1 MQATRGFVGRSPVRF
16 GARLGALRASCLAVA
31 ASLAVGVA
39 ATSCGGGGKGA
50 AKPMVLVE
58 FQLVD
63 RALVP
68 SFPTGVLALPRNAQI
83 IFQFSELVDP
93 TSVND
98 QTIAIRY
105 GPQFQSIPKGAFQVD
120 GDRVIFDPTVTR
132 QGTPNPF
139 GLDPVTQYNVEL
151 PAAGDGGGVIENLD
165 NDPLLTSFFTNFVT
179 SDGYLRELV
188 PPTLTRIYFIPDR
201 DPFTLEVPG
210 NAIMAFEFSEAM
222 DPSTFQLASGGTVTA
237 SDGVDVRWSDLS
249 PDPNVNFTAGVEN
262 VPVPGSF
269 THDASARTYFFKPL
283 FSFGSAGQKLI
294 FTASVFQALKDLSGN
309 NLVNPRSEG
318 PFKADGQGTAT
329 GKVLAESF
337 DTQTNSHTA
346 VTDAD
351 WGTTVQGQLQ
361 GAAVTTRRVWVA
373 GYQEVLGRSQ
383 GQYNP
388 IIDPLIG
395 AAINQYITNLTP
407 PSDQGR
413 RVMWAFDDVELGAAG
428 TVTAVGWGPDSNA
441 TFAATYPDITLR
453 IGYQKS
459 NSLGLSSSFSAN
471 YGASPLIYYTGKYDV
486 SQKANVGDEYPLP
499 NGGMSPVFG
508 NGCAQP
514 TPTNGDLDC
523 LFAFG
528 GYVNWPD
535 PTSFFDWVP
544 GDSGTDHDAVLLFD
558 ASVTEGDTWQQFRG
572 WFGVT
577 SPNSGVLIGGYP
589 QRRMYAT
596 YEEDVPNPAPSFAL
610 GRLNPEPSLTDTA
623 FTITKRVSIAQSRF
637 YTPLAGSP
645 GGPFAGPYSA
655 APANT
660 FGTKSD
666 YAPMVIT
673 PSVQAGGATYLVEYE
688 GADVLDPI
696 SLRTAINP
704 SFFTTGWVTNINVC
718 DGHPYLRWR
727 ITLVANLISNQVPK
741 MGSVLIPI
749 TQLP

>member
-1 MQATRGFVGRSPVRF
+1 MQATRGFLGARAMRF
-16 GARLGALRASCLAVA
+16 GASCLAIA
-31 ASLAVGVA
+31 ASLAVGATV
-39 ATSCGGGGKGA
+39 TSCGGSGKGA
-50 AKPMVLVE
+50 AKPMVLVS

-63 RALVP
+63 RALNP
-68 SFPTGVLALPRNAQI
+68 SFPTGVQALPRNAQI

-120 GDRVIFDPTVTR
+120 GSRVIFDPTVTR

-151 PAAGDGGGVIENLD
+151 PAVGDVGGTIENLD

-188 PPTLTRIYFIPDR
+188 APTLESISFIPER
-201 DPFTLEVPG
+201 DPFTQEVPG
-210 NAIMAFEFSEAM
+210 NALLVLKFSEPM
-222 DPSTFQLASGGTVTA
+222 DPATFQLAGGASITP
-237 SDGVDVRWSDLS
+237 SDGVDVRWADLS

-262 VPVPGSF
+262 TPIPGSF
-269 THDASARTYFFKPL
+269 THDASAKTYYFKPL
-283 FSFGSAGQKLI
+283 FSYGSGGLKLI
-294 FTASVFQALKDLSGN
+294 FTVSVFQALKDLSGN
-309 NLVNPRSEG
+309 SLVNPRSEG
-318 PFKADGQGTAT
+318 PFKTNGQGTAT
-329 GKVLAESF
+329 GKILNESF
-337 DTQTNSHTA
+337 DTVVNADTA
-346 VTDAD
+346 KSDAD
-351 WGTTVQGQLQ
+351 WSGTVQGQLQ
-361 GAAVTTRRVWVA
+361 GAAVTTRRVWIA
-373 GYQEVLGRSQ
+373 GFQEVTNRSQ

-395 AAINQYITNLTP
+395 AAINQYITNLSP

-413 RVMWAFDDVELGAAG
+413 RVMWAFDDLELGAAG
-428 TVTAVGWGPDSNA
+428 TVTAAAWGPDSNA
-441 TFAATYPDITLR
+441 TFAATYPEVILR

-459 NSLGLSSSFSAN
+459 ASLSLSSSFSAN
-471 YGASPLIYYTGKYDV
+471 YGASPLIFYKGAYNV
-486 SQKANVGDEYPLP
+486 SQKANVGNEYPLP

-514 TPTNGDLDC
+514 APSNGDLDC

-528 GYVNWPD
+528 GYVNWPT
-535 PTSFFDWVP
+535 PSSFFDWVP
-544 GDSGTDHDAVLLFD
+544 GDAAVDHDAVLLFD
-558 ASVTEGDTWQQFRG
+558 ASVNEGDTWQQLRG

-577 SPNSGVLIGGYP
+577 APNSGVLIGGYP
-589 QRRMYAT
+589 ERRMYAT
-596 YEEDVPNPAPSFAL
+596 FEEDTPNPPPSFAA
-610 GRLNPEPSLTDTA
+610 GRLNPEPSITDTA

-637 YTPLAGSP
+637 YTPLAGGA
-645 GGPFAGPYSA
+645 GGPYPGPYSA

-666 YAPMVIT
+666 YSAMVIS

-688 GADVLDPI
+688 GADVLDAA
-696 SLRTAINP
+696 SARTAINV
-704 SFFTTGWVTNINVC
+704 SFFTTGWVTNVNVC

-741 MGSVLIPI
+741 MANVLIPI